1 METMQQ
7 SQAKAQRRDFAK
19 PVAGV
24 QVGDSHYSI
33 RKVGYYFGKAK
44 IVTEV
49 QLVVDGEIKAR
60 GRQDILSCLA
70 SCAAQP
76 HFDVDDARYLL
87 RALDSIQTVTY
98 FDDDFSVLQGQTLVS
113 VEGATAGSEQITFTL
128 ADGRRFQLYHE
139 QDCCETVN
147 LEDVCGDIT
156 DLIGAPLAL
165 AECREGHSAKHYE
178 ECPEW
183 TFYKLVT
190 NKGAVT
196 LRWYGDSN
204 GYYSTAV
211 TFAELKGAR

>member
-60 GRQDILSCLA
+60 GVEAVREVVY
-70 SCAAQP
+70 AALWP
-76 HFDVDDARYLL
+76 TNVWLDTSDAEYML

-98 FDDDFSVLQGQTLVS
+98 RD
-113 VEGATAGSEQITFTL
+113 
-128 ADGRRFQLYHE
+128 
-139 QDCCETVN
+139 
-147 LEDVCGDIT
+147 
-156 DLIGAPLAL
+156 
-165 AECREGHSAKHYE
+165 
-178 ECPEW
+178 
-183 TFYKLVT
+183 
-190 NKGAVT
+190 
-196 LRWYGDSN
+196 
-204 GYYSTAV
+204 
-211 TFAELKGAR
+211 KGAR